1 LADPDP
7 NHNLKT
13 LKPDEQVEPCG
24 MYNSV
29 DGVARYAKFPIY
41 VHLCSSSLKTRKYD
55 ELGMIDAIS
64 VSRDKWLRS
73 AACAALTT
81 TVLKLKNTARITNI
95 VYIGLGSLT
104 RSLRSIMQHL
114 VAGYMAE
121 LLTALYITAEN
132 DTEAGAGATQRVTII
147 SQDPAYSDSDEILLE
162 CQPHPIRVVS
172 DPEALLAIN
181 SSFLVISHAAGT
193 PLRFIV
199 ADLAVSGK
207 GPAAVF
213 WETSSFDTMLPDV
226 DQVTVPMR
234 LSGAEHCFVDAKA
247 RRVLD
252 LLDGYKQVM
261 HVREHPMG

>member
-29 DGVARYAKFPIY
+29 DGVARYTKFPIY

-132 DTEAGAGATQRVTII
+132 DTEAGAGAGATQRVTII

-181 SSFLVISHAAGT
+181 SS
-193 PLRFIV
+193 
-199 ADLAVSGK
+199 
-207 GPAAVF
+207 
-213 WETSSFDTMLPDV
+213 SFDTMLPDV
-226 DQVTVPMR
+226 DQFTVPMR
-234 LSGAEHCFVDAKA
+234 LSGAEHYFVDAKA